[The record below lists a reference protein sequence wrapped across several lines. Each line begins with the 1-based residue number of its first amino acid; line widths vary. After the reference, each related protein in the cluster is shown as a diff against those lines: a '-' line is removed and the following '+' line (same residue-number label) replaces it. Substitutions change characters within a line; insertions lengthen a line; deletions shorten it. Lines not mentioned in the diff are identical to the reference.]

1 MRGIAGSFT
10 SLCFSRNKRSFL
22 VNWQQLFFTSN
33 IVAISGREN
42 FLLRLLIVAS
52 TFLGG
57 FLLFTLQPMIARI
70 ALPRL
75 GGTPAVWNSA
85 MLAFQILLL
94 GGYASAHWISNIQA
108 TRQVLIY
115 VALILIVAFWLP
127 IALMSGDPPANATL
141 FVWVPWLFIASIG
154 PPFLVLAAQAP
165 LLQSWYSLW
174 TKRDPYHLYVA
185 SSLGN
190 FFGLLSYPFI
200 VERYFSVHDQRLM
213 WSIGFG
219 VFGLLIASI
228 AALTMRQVIIT
239 EPPQAM
245 KTEMPLLKP
254 DFKRL
259 LLWVIMAAVP
269 SGLILSTTLHLT
281 TDISAMPL
289 LWVVPL
295 GLYLLSF
302 SLAFSHNRR
311 LADWLTPYAP
321 WLIVVLAALALSTD
335 QFEIYITG
343 SASLALL
350 FLASLTL
357 HRKLYLDRP
366 DATALTQFYLA
377 LALGGAVG
385 GAFVT
390 IAAPLIFDWTYEF
403 PLLAFAAAWL
413 VWKKN
418 AILLLCAF
426 ASLIGLVGIDPLTMS
441 WYGLRQ
447 RSYFGIYTISENEAG
462 TIRTLAHGN
471 TNHGAQHLETDKLLQ
486 PSTYFGR
493 QSGVGQILETT
504 EGNARIGVLG
514 MGVGTLACYAQPDQS
529 WSFYEI
535 DPLVVEIST
544 KQGWFTFI
552 PNCTP
557 DAVVHIGDA
566 RLTLA
571 QQPTSSH
578 DILVIDV
585 FSSDSIPTHLITQEA
600 FDIYDRVLAPRGLLL
615 LHISNRYLDL
625 EPVIASEVKARGWS
639 AALLKYEASADEY
652 EQGQRASVWV
662 AMSTSRPVLAR
673 AINDD
678 WRKLNVIDGFR
689 RWTDNNG
696 SVLSLIK
703 WRDAGG

>member
-1 MRGIAGSFT
+1 
-10 SLCFSRNKRSFL
+10 
-22 VNWQQLFFTSN
+22 
-33 IVAISGREN
+33 
-42 FLLRLLIVAS
+42 
-52 TFLGG
+52 
-57 FLLFTLQPMIARI
+57 
-70 ALPRL
+70 
-75 GGTPAVWNSA
+75 
-85 MLAFQILLL
+85 
-94 GGYASAHWISNIQA
+94 
-108 TRQVLIY
+108 
-115 VALILIVAFWLP
+115 
-127 IALMSGDPPANATL
+127 
-141 FVWVPWLFIASIG
+141 
-154 PPFLVLAAQAP
+154 VLAAQAP
-165 LLQSWYSLW
+165 LLQNWYNLW
-174 TKRDPYHLYVA
+174 TKREPYYLYVA

-190 FFGLLSYPFI
+190 FFGLLSYPFV
-200 VERYFSVHDQRLM
+200 VEPYFSVHDQRII
-213 WSIGFG
+213 WSIGFC
-219 VFGLLIASI
+219 VFGLLIASV
-228 AALTMRQVIIT
+228 AAFTMRQAIQIG
-239 EPPQAM
+239 PPQAM
-245 KTEMPLLKP
+245 KIEAPLLKP

-259 LLWVIMAAVP
+259 LLWVLMAAVP

-281 TDISAMPL
+281 TVIIAMPL

-302 SLAFSHNRR
+302 SLAFSHKCW
-311 LADWLTPYAP
+311 LADWLAPYAS
-321 WLIVVLAALALSTD
+321 WFIVALAVIALSTD
-335 QFEIYITG
+335 QFEIYVTG
-343 SASLALL
+343 VASLVLL
-350 FLASLTL
+350 FVASLVL

-366 DATALTQFYLA
+366 DATALTKFYLA

-403 PLLAFAAAWL
+403 PLLAFATAWL

-418 AILLLCAF
+418 AILLLCVF
-426 ASLIGLVGIDPLTMS
+426 ASLIGLIGIDPLTMS
-441 WYGLRQ
+441 WYGLRH
-447 RSYFGIYTISENEAG
+447 RSYFGIYTIRENETG
-462 TIRTLAHGN
+462 TIRNLAHGN

-493 QSGVGQILETT
+493 QSGVGQILEAA
-504 EGNARIGVLG
+504 EGSARIGVLG
-514 MGVGTLACYAQPDQS
+514 MGVGTVSCYAQPDQN

-544 KQGWFTFI
+544 KQGWFTFM
-552 PNCTP
+552 PNCAP
-557 DAVVHIGDA
+557 DAVIHIGDA

-639 AALLKYEASADEY
+639 VALLKHEASADEY

-662 AMSTSRPVLAR
+662 AMSKSRPVLAR

-678 WRKLNVIDGFR
+678 WRKLHVIDGFR
-689 RWTDNNG
+689 RWTDDYR
-696 SVLSLIK
+696 SVLSLFK